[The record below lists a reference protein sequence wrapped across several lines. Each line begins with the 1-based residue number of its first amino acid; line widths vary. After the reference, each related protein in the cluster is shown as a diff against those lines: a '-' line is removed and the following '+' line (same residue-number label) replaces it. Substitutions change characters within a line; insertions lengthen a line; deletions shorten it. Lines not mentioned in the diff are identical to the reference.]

1 MMRPAPLLIPVLAA
15 LAALTPGCFKRAS
28 DAARPLD
35 PDRVIGEPGL
45 SPGQFSYPRC
55 LANDGQAL
63 WVIDKAARVQKL
75 DPTTGQVLAHFKMP
89 ESENGKPT
97 GIAIAPGD
105 QGEQLLYIPDTHY
118 YRVMIYKPPT
128 TLGLPVEPIS
138 QFGSYGTG
146 PGEFLFLTDV
156 AVVMN
161 DDNTK
166 VIRLFV
172 SEYGGNDR
180 ISIFEP
186 TAPNQYA
193 FVRSFGTFGPSASPD
208 QIEFSRPQSME
219 FDPKHKRLVVADSCN
234 HRVGV
239 FDLEGRLVRWIGSPD
254 STGPAPDQ
262 FCYPYGLCLL
272 PDGTA
277 MVSEF
282 GNHRIHHVNLDTGAS
297 LGVYGVAGRDKGQLN
312 SPWGVTVLDDR
323 LFVLDSGN
331 HRILG
336 EKLGELLSIAR
347 PAPDAPRLAFEWPVV
362 PPEVP

>member
-1 MMRPAPLLIPVLAA
+1 MRRASLPILLLTFPTLGA
-15 LAALTPGCFKRAS
+15 LPGCFKRTS
-28 DAARPLD
+28 DAVRPLT

-55 LANDGQAL
+55 IASDGQAL
-63 WVIDKAARVQKL
+63 WVIDKAARVQRL
-75 DPTTGQVLAHFKMP
+75 DPSTGQVLAHFKMP
-89 ESENGKPT
+89 DSENGKPT
-97 GIAIAPGD
+97 GITIAPGEN
-105 QGEQLLYIPDTHY
+105 GEQLLYIPDTHY

-128 TLGLPVEPIS
+128 TLGQPVEPIS

-146 PGEFLFLTDV
+146 PGQFLFLTDV
-156 AVVMN
+156 AVLMN

-166 VIRLFV
+166 VLRLFV

-208 QIEFSRPQSME
+208 KVEFSRPQSME
-219 FDPKHKRLVVADSCN
+219 IDAKRKRLIVADSCN
-234 HRVGV
+234 HRIGV
-239 FDLEGRLVRWIGSPD
+239 FDLDGNLVRWIGSPD
-254 STGPAPDQ
+254 STGPGPTQ

-272 PDGTA
+272 PDATA
-277 MVSEF
+277 VVAEF
-282 GNHRIHHVNLDTGAS
+282 GNHRLHHINPDTGQS

-312 SPWGVTVLDDR
+312 SPWGVAFLDNH
-323 LFVLDSGN
+323 LYILDSGN

-336 EKLGELLSIAR
+336 QKLGELLSSAAPAR
-347 PAPDAPRLAFEWPVV
+347 TAPRLALGLNTV